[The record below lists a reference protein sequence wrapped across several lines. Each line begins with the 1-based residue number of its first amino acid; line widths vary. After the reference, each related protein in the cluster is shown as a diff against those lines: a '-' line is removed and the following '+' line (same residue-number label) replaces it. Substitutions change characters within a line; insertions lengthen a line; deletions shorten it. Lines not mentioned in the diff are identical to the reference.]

1 MISREPSLA
10 RNIDL
15 EQMTPLHYAC
25 QKGHLNVVKAHESL
39 LEVKEIWAAR
49 NSDSDTLLHLSCA
62 SLSVQIVCYLISNGA
77 NTNAKNNKSLT
88 PLHIATQNS
97 HVDIAEM
104 LLNKRAK
111 VNCQDMKKY
120 TTLHYAAERNSKDL
134 VHLLCKR

>member
-1 MISREPSLA
+1 MILREPSLA
-10 RNIDL
+10 KNVDL
-15 EQMTPLHYAC
+15 EGMIPLHYGC
-25 QKGHLNVVKAHESL
+25 QQGHLDVVKAHESL
-39 LEVKEIWAAR
+39 LEVKEVWAAR
-49 NSDSDTLLHLSCA
+49 NNDSDTPLHLSCA
-62 SLSVQIVCYLISNGA
+62 SLSMQIVCYLISNGA
-77 NTNAKNNKSLT
+77 NTNAKNKRSLT

-120 TTLHYAAERNSKDL
+120 TPLHYAAERNSNDL